1 MEIIKRIINFLAFTF
16 IRFFLVLIFVN
27 VAHIRIIKWLLL
39 WVLLVIDSL
48 LFKVFFK
55 SSKVTL
61 ITKLVLQ
68 IASLAL
74 AVLLLKI
81 ISHI

>member
-27 VAHIRIIKWLLL
+27 VAHIHIIKWLLL